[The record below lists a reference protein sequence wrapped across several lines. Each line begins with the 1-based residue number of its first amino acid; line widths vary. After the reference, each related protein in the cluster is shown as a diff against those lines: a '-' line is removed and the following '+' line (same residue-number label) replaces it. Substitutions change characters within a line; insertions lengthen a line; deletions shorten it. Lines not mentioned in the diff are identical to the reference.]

1 MPSALHHPPAFAA
14 RQALLL
20 HGTERA
26 SLTRTAPPAA
36 AARTTA
42 TGWRSTARGTTR
54 RGGAPEAASGRWR
67 GFTAT
72 RATTNAKGY
81 SRRPSLAPPAGP
93 GGTPG
98 RAGPAWTGR
107 RGASVRRGCGGTRR
121 RRERCRRGKGRRRR
135 PGACP
140 PPVVPLLILP
150 EPPTLR
156 AESPREWVGRMSAVP
171 CCHDAGRW
179 GSCGSTGGGAA
190 GGFLCTALNVYLY
203 RAYSTGRVPISAELS
218 QLHHIHVSGLSDREG
233 RVHDRRAAT
242 SPRAWP
248 HRRHPPDRWH
258 PAAPGWAVR
267 PPSPCP
273 SGGWSRRASPL
284 RYPLWIP
291 T

>member
-1 MPSALHHPPAFAA
+1 LHHPPAFAA

-54 RGGAPEAASGRWR
+54 RGGAPGAASGRWR

-98 RAGPAWTGR
+98 RAKPAWTGR
-107 RGASVRRGCGGTRR
+107 LGASVRRGCGGTRR

-218 QLHHIHVSGLSDREG
+218 QLHIYMCVGCLTARGACMAGEPRPLRARGPTDDTLPIGGTPQRLAGRCGLRR
-233 RVHDRRAAT
+233 RVRRAAGAGA
-242 SPRAWP
+242 RA
-248 HRRHPPDRWH
+248 
-258 PAAPGWAVR
+258 
-267 PPSPCP
+267 
-273 SGGWSRRASPL
+273 L
-284 RYPLWIP
+284 
-291 T
+291 